1 MGVLHHSSVVNF
13 LNVMTVPGASHFIF
27 RKRKQKGQKEA
38 KRAKRALD
46 FASIL
51 PSSHFC
57 NFLPF
62 FFLRTNGEL

>member
-1 MGVLHHSSVVNF
+1 MGVLHHRSVEKI

-46 FASIL
+46 FAS
-51 PSSHFC
+51 SSLLAIFAS
-57 NFLPF
+57 FA
-62 FFLRTNGEL
+62 